1 MKEIPL
7 NHGYV
12 TLVDDED
19 VGKVSIGTWR
29 LRRNKNALYA
39 VRSLRKGGHRTLY
52 LHRFILDPPPHLE
65 VDHINGNGLDNRR
78 ANLRLCTHERNC
90 KNISKQARG
99 RSRFRGVRW
108 DKKISRWLVSC
119 QGAYI
124 GCFKDETEAARAYN
138 SAASERFGAFAR
150 LNQIDGEGTGITI
163 LALMPALPAA
173 R

>member
-52 LHRFILDPPPHLE
+52 LHRFILDPPPHLL
-65 VDHINGNGLDNRR
+65 VGLYALVGVAMFVEHRLA
-78 ANLRLCTHERNC
+78 ANYGR
-90 KNISKQARG
+90 RG
-99 RSRFRGVRW
+99 R
-108 DKKISRWLVSC
+108 K
-119 QGAYI
+119 
-124 GCFKDETEAARAYN
+124 
-138 SAASERFGAFAR
+138 
-150 LNQIDGEGTGITI
+150 
-163 LALMPALPAA
+163 
-173 R
+173 